1 MRTMTYD
8 KAMNRIAEV
17 VKDNRDD
24 LRKTRLQR
32 RTEFTDLYGVPFYA
46 ESDENNE
53 AKFYIS
59 VSPDLVYFMRFQ
71 FKIYVQELQASD
83 DGDFEISING
93 IDITDYLTEQEDGDW
108 IDGEGLYPTNA
119 VEDQEDFY
127 DLLDVATV
135 MYNEGNEEEANK
147 LLKPGFKPMK
157 IAASSSFK
165 VTMYLYMKY
174 SVTGK

>member
-1 MRTMTYD
+1 MRKITY
-8 KAMNRIAEV
+8 AQALNRVAEV
-17 VKDNRDD
+17 TKNNKDE
-24 LRKTRLQR
+24 LRKSRLQR

-53 AKFYIS
+53 AKFFVS

-71 FKIYVQELQASD
+71 FKIYVAELASSD
-83 DGDFEISING
+83 DGDFEITMNG
-93 IDITDYLTEQEDGDW
+93 VDITDYLIEQEDGEW
-108 IDGEGLYPTNA
+108 IDGEGLYPTNK
-119 VEDQEDFY
+119 VEDETDFY

-135 MYNEGNEEEANK
+135 LYNEGNTDDAEK
-147 LLKPGFKPMK
+147 ILKPGFKQMV
-157 IAASSSFK
+157 ITASSPFK